1 MQSDFWRCLDQLIA
15 ESKRVID
22 RPAGSRHPRYP
33 ELIYPLDYGYLD
45 GTSAIDGGGVDVW
58 VGSLP
63 ARTVTAVVCT
73 VDLLKR
79 DTETKLLIGCT
90 REEAATV
97 LATHNGQYQSAIL
110 VERPAR

>member
-33 ELIYPLDYGYLD
+33 ELIYPLDYGYLE
-45 GTSAIDGGGVDVW
+45 GTMAPDGGGIDVW

-63 ARTVTAVVCT
+63 DKTVTAALAC
-73 VDLLKR
+73 VDLHKR
-79 DTETKLLIGCT
+79 DAEVKILLGCT
-90 REEAATV
+90 PEEAQRILTF
-97 LATHNGQYQSAIL
+97 HNTGGIQAAIL
-110 VERPAR
+110 ISRS